1 MDKIWIKYEFLN
13 LNNKNIILKFLYQ
26 KKLKFKQF

>member
-1 MDKIWIKYEFLN
+1 MDKIWIKYGFLN